1 MDIVIQYSMEEK
13 GNDMNFG
20 YTNDLVIFGVDS
32 RRDDNLR
39 SLPKKYLSVLLVK
52 RNKAPYKNKWCL
64 PGGFVRLN
72 ETSKEASLRILKKET
87 GLENVY
93 MQQIGVNDD
102 IKRDPRGRIVS
113 TTYMALIDR
122 TMLTDELLEEACWFD
137 LFVLEDGNDIKLLL
151 KNGDIELD
159 LVVSKNPIDLYTNVN
174 EYEAETKTL
183 AFDHDKVLV
192 SSLEELRN
200 KVNQTNIVFHLMPTL
215 FTIGEL
221 KQVYE
226 LLLGK
231 QLINSVFRRKIAEK
245 IDVTEEYV
253 KTGGHRPSL
262 LCRYKK

>member
-1 MDIVIQYSMEEK
+1 
-13 GNDMNFG
+13 MNFG

-64 PGGFVRLN
+64 PGGFVRNN

-87 GLENVY
+87 GLEDVY

-102 IKRDPRGRIVS
+102 IKRDPRGRIIS
-113 TTYMALIDR
+113 TTYMALVDR
-122 TMLTDELLEEACWFD
+122 TLLTKDLLEDAAWFD
-137 LFVLEDGNDIKLLL
+137 LFVLGDGSDIKILL
-151 KNGDIELD
+151 KNEENEINLE
-159 LVVSKNPIDLYTNVN
+159 VSQIPIDLFTNVN
-174 EYEAETKTL
+174 EYKAKSKEL

-200 KVNQTNIVFHLMPTL
+200 KVNQTDIVFHLMPRL

-231 QLINSVFRRKIAEK
+231 KLINSVFRRKIAEK
-245 IDVTEEYV
+245 IEVTEEYV